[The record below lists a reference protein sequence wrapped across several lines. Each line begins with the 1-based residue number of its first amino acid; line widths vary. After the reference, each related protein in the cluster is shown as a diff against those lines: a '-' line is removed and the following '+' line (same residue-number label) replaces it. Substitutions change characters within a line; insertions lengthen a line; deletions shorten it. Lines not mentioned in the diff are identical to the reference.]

1 MHRQDPLANSFIG
14 PRRDAASFSPISE
27 AGEAP
32 PAPNVTVE
40 DYDRAFDEDG
50 ELRLHD
56 IHDGTLEAVAEE
68 GSDDDLPAVDGLE
81 LGPKRVVGVADH
93 VRPAPRTTVDHPNP
107 EFARGCDDALPAGSD
122 FRVRG
127 PRNS

>member
-32 PAPNVTVE
+32 ADPNLTVE
-40 DYDRAFDEDG
+40 DYDRTFDEDE
-50 ELRLHD
+50 ELGLND
-56 IHDGTLEAVAEE
+56 INDGTLDVVAEE
-68 GSDDDLPAVDGLE
+68 GSDDDLPAVEGLE
-81 LGPKRVVGVADH
+81 VGPKRVVGVADH
-93 VRPAPRTTVDHPNP
+93 VRPAPRTTVDHPKP
-107 EFARGCDDALPAGSD
+107 EFALGCDDALPAGSG